1 MYINTS
7 ARMKFCLLTLL
18 FGCCS
23 FLAMAQSDTSTAV
36 TENQPSKN
44 TLTIGTV
51 YANNASY
58 YGQKSIEKTPY
69 LALAANYK
77 LKSGFYLSGL
87 TYRLLNDNS
96 TALSAFSLGAGAN
109 FNLTKSLSAD
119 ISYNHSF
126 YPANSPMLSA
136 GNPDLASVSLTLT
149 KWLTFT
155 LTGDYAFGKTSDQ
168 FATGGISK
176 NINLFNISPKD
187 IITITPSADVVA
199 GTQHFYQTYVTQ
211 KAIRDSILGRIIPPV
226 LGGGNQGNN
235 PTTKTVTTTS
245 FNLISYN
252 FKIPLAYN
260 RAHYMIETAYQYSLL
275 SEYAQSN
282 AGKGNSF
289 FTLSFYYQF

>member
-1 MYINTS
+1 
-7 ARMKFCLLTLL
+7 MKHCLCTLIFGCSSLLT
-18 FGCCS
+18 
-23 FLAMAQSDTSTAV
+23 MAQSDSSGSNP
-36 TENQPSKN
+36 ENPPAKN
-44 TLTIGTV
+44 TLTIGSV

-58 YGQKSIEKTPY
+58 YGQKSVEKTPY
-69 LALAANYK
+69 LAFAANFK

-96 TALSAFSLGAGAN
+96 TALSAFSVGAGAN

-126 YPANSPMLSA
+126 YPASSPLLAA
-136 GNPDLASVSLTLT
+136 GNPDLASVSLSLN
-149 KWLTFT
+149 KWLTIS

-176 NINLFNISPKD
+176 NINLFSISPKD
-187 IITITPSADVVA
+187 IITITPAADVVA

-211 KAIRDSILGRIIPPV
+211 KAIRDSLLGRVLPPV
-226 LGGGNQGNN
+226 LGGGNQGSTQN
-235 PTTKTVTTTS
+235 TKTVTNTA

-260 RAHYMIETAYQYSLL
+260 RTHYMIEAAYQYSIL
-275 SEYAQSN
+275 SQYAQSN
-282 AGKGNSF
+282 AGQGNSF
-289 FTLSFYYQF
+289 FTMSFYYQF